1 MLNIR
6 RAYGA
11 VPDIRHGDSTTKF
24 MKCRPW
30 SCWTALTLRKNHR
43 SVGTYAAGL
52 LMWWKG
58 KGKRVWESARPN
70 PCSTLSTLAGC
81 PTHTLRWGTR
91 RRWST
96 RLPAFSYPALPFRA
110 PQCPMS
116 SALPLLPCP
125 SFAGPGSTMPHA
137 SCPGFPTLP
146 FLACPISPLA
156 HVSCPRFPTL
166 PFLAC
171 PGAPQCPISYA
182 SCPQFPTLPLLAC
195 PQCRMPLLSPT
206 ALLLQRK
213 GSLLLLAAAIL
224 DRPRLLVARGK
235 ATPLAHHSLDV
246 REVVV
251 LVSLSFSFLFPNQ
264 SSWKNHHIPQ
274 LQPRV

>member
-1 MLNIR
+1 MLP
-6 RAYGA
+6 AYLYEKVKEKECGNL
-11 VPDIRHGDSTTKF
+11 P
-24 MKCRPW
+24 
-30 SCWTALTLRKNHR
+30 
-43 SVGTYAAGL
+43 
-52 LMWWKG
+52 
-58 KGKRVWESARPN
+58 VW
-70 PCSTLSTLAGC
+70 TLAAPC
-81 PTHTLRWGTR
+81 HHWLAAQHTLRWGTL

-110 PQCPMS
+110 PQCP
-116 SALPLLPCP
+116 PCLLPALCRP
-125 SFAGPGSTMPHA
+125 RCSTMPQA

-146 FLACPISPLA
+146 FLAFPRTPLA
-156 HVSCPRFPTL
+156 HVSCPRFRTL

-171 PGAPQCPISYA
+171 PGAPQSTISYA
-182 SCPQFPTLPLLAC
+182 SCPRFPTLPLLAC

-246 REVVV
+246 REVVL
-251 LVSLSFSFLFPNQ
+251 LVFLSFFFSFLFP
-264 SSWKNHHIPQ
+264 
-274 LQPRV
+274 